1 MPTGRGASA
10 AVALSALRPVGK
22 LAILTKFWRK
32 FRGELNG
39 SLSLYK
45 FELKLMASM
54 LMLPLGEHFVKV
66 FIDENSEGAWVEN
79 RAAAMPP

>member
-1 MPTGRGASA
+1 
-10 AVALSALRPVGK
+10 
-22 LAILTKFWRK
+22 
-32 FRGELNG
+32 
-39 SLSLYK
+39 
-45 FELKLMASM
+45 M